1 MTSKTILITGAS
13 SGFGRLTAELLARE
27 GHTVFASMREI
38 VGKNHGYAEGLRDQQ
53 IKVVELDVTDQT
65 SVDRAV
71 ESVLDQAGRIDVLVN
86 NAGRCFHRRDR
97 SVHSD
102 ISAAMFEHFM
112 SAFRAPDPPNPRE
125 VAEAVSRLI
134 AQPKG
139 ARPVRTVV
147 GPTFG
152 SDTVNAQT
160 APVVEALG
168 LGHLAQVA

>member
-1 MTSKTILITGAS
+1 
-13 SGFGRLTAELLARE
+13 
-27 GHTVFASMREI
+27 
-38 VGKNHGYAEGLRDQQ
+38 
-53 IKVVELDVTDQT
+53 
-65 SVDRAV
+65 
-71 ESVLDQAGRIDVLVN
+71 
-86 NAGRCFHRRDR
+86 
-97 SVHSD
+97 
-102 ISAAMFEHFM
+102 M

-125 VAEAVSRLI
+125 VAEAVARLI